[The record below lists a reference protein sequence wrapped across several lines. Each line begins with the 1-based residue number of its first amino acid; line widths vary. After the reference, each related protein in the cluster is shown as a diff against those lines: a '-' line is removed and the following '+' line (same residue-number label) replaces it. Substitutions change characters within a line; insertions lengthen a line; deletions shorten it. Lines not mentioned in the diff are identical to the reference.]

1 MLCTLLLGNVA
12 VNAGLSILL
21 AEKAAAIIGFIVS
34 TAVIVVFGEIIPQAL
49 CSRHALWIG
58 AKTNKIVWLLMMI
71 IAVLAYPIARVLDW
85 ILGDELGT
93 IYSTSELKK
102 LVDIHAKHEGT
113 KMDVRTAN
121 MMKGALDLQETT
133 VGDVMTKIEDV
144 FWLPS
149 DAKLTF
155 DVLTNIFKSGHS
167 RIPIMKNGKMGKTR
181 IIEGILYSK
190 VYAQCELY

>member
-190 VYAQCELY
+190 V